1 MRSFGAAMTKEFALV
16 PNSSP
21 PSTTQVKQ
29 IAKRL
34 EPSRQALDS
43 ATSSFSE
50 AWNDLDKDIRSLV
63 RITGE
68 AGADRIVKEMKE
80 SLEDLAASM
89 DMPGTDAM
97 AAQIKVFTSF
107 SRALRP
113 IAETMT
119 KTLSVMDAIK
129 KSASAWAEEL

>member
-1 MRSFGAAMTKEFALV
+1 
-16 PNSSP
+16 
-21 PSTTQVKQ
+21 
-29 IAKRL
+29 
-34 EPSRQALDS
+34 
-43 ATSSFSE
+43 
-50 AWNDLDKDIRSLV
+50 
-63 RITGE
+63 
-68 AGADRIVKEMKE
+68 MKE